1 MIDELPILFIACAC
15 CEGVSTISDIEEL
28 RHKESDRIKSMEEG
42 LAILGIDVETTPNSI
57 KIKGGDFSGGIV
69 NSYGDHRIAMAFL
82 IAGLVSKKPI
92 TIIDTDNINTS
103 FPSFIDILKCQNNE
117 IYSI

>member
-1 MIDELPILFIACAC
+1 
-15 CEGVSTISDIEEL
+15 
-28 RHKESDRIKSMEEG
+28 MEEG
-42 LAILGIDVETTPNSI
+42 LISLGIDVETSVNAI

-92 TIIDTDNINTS
+92 TVINTANINTS
-103 FPSFIDILKCQNNE
+103 FPGFIDILKCQNNE
-117 IYSI
+117 IYSV